1 MEVELTALETASAEA
16 EWLCEHLLDLPV
28 VEKLIPA
35 ILMNCNNQMVIT
47 KVNNAKDNTKSTR
60 HIKRRLKTVRKLR
73 NSGVITVAYVQTDK
87 NRANP
92 FTKGLS

>member
-1 MEVELTALETASAEA
+1 MEVELTTLETASVEA
-16 EWLCEHLLDLPV
+16 EWLCELLLDLPV

-35 ILMNCNNQMVIT
+35 ILINCDYQMMIT

-73 NSGVITVAYVQTDK
+73 NPEVIAVAYVQTDK
-87 NRANP
+87 NLAYP